1 MKKVLVI
8 RFSSFGDVVQAS
20 TVNHQLKD
28 AYPKVT
34 IIWLTKRSFAQFL
47 EKDPNVDQVVH
58 LEDFGGLLSLARWL
72 KLESF
77 NLIYDAHRSM
87 RSSMLFLISK
97 LLRNHSTWVRR
108 SKDRWKRFF
117 LFKFRI
123 NLFPKPF
130 VGQASY
136 ISPLTPYGLSLIPNK
151 SNWNFSENEIEK
163 VNKFV
168 DCDDYI
174 VFAPSAAWEMKRW
187 PIDSW
192 KKLVT
197 RFSKKYPNI
206 RIVIT
211 GGPNDHFTSELEIN
225 KSVINLSGKLSLSES
240 SYLVTRSMVT
250 VSADTGIIHVV
261 DAHQLPGILL
271 NGPTAFGKTFSPSI
285 KILEAGLYCQPCS
298 KDGRGKCHRETY
310 QLCMVEIS
318 VDHVMREL
326 EDILSF

>member
-1 MKKVLVI
+1 VKKVLVI

-151 SNWNFSENEIEK
+151 SNSE
-163 VNKFV
+163 
-168 DCDDYI
+168 
-174 VFAPSAAWEMKRW
+174 AASKTERGTAA
-187 PIDSW
+187 IDLLSNGF
-192 KKLVT
+192 K
-197 RFSKKYPNI
+197 I
-206 RIVIT
+206 RSD
-211 GGPNDHFTSELEIN
+211 GS
-225 KSVINLSGKLSLSES
+225 
-240 SYLVTRSMVT
+240 
-250 VSADTGIIHVV
+250 
-261 DAHQLPGILL
+261 LL
-271 NGPTAFGKTFSPSI
+271 NGTGTLLYIAF
-285 KILEAGLYCQPCS
+285 AGAPLVNS
-298 KDGRGKCHRETY
+298 KGVPANAR
-310 QLCMVEIS
+310 
-318 VDHVMREL
+318 
-326 EDILSF
+326 